1 MTKLYFF
8 AICGLFLWA
17 CGGKPAEQGTN
28 NNGSANAAP
37 AYKTGYAN
45 KQKPTLYATDTMRYD
60 DAGALVYADSFEMF
74 NTLGISAWGDGY
86 LVVGAHIFAAVTNP
100 DDRLS
105 PQDGEYARYDGV
117 AEALFVAK
125 SGKVEKT
132 LKLEGQVARAIS
144 LTKNT
149 FLVYDSGSRK
159 YVIYD
164 DSGKKIREAA
174 TGNENTVL
182 ELQRIDDS
190 KFAVCT
196 GSLGGDAFI
205 EIWSDQLQKL
215 SSTPIDKKLVM
226 MPGFAANSKEIAY
239 AGWGTEG
246 TSVIGLDLSGKEIW
260 RHETGKQTAAGE
272 NIHLQAGCLA
282 YTADGSLAIVYNTQK
297 PETRSAT
304 WVVLL
309 GADRKVSKQQ
319 THLLRDKNVGLDLI
333 AGAIKA
339 TPDGGFIVYG
349 TQYPQAGFD
358 TGLAAAKL
366 DKDLNY
372 TGGTILKSSGNQEPY
387 LLQVHP
393 RNELAFFENGLFV
406 FE

>member
-1 MTKLYFF
+1 MH
-8 AICGLFLWA
+8 GLF
-17 CGGKPAEQGTN
+17 
-28 NNGSANAAP
+28 
-37 AYKTGYAN
+37 
-45 KQKPTLYATDTMRYD
+45 
-60 DAGALVYADSFEMF
+60 
-74 NTLGISAWGDGY
+74 
-86 LVVGAHIFAAVTNP
+86 AVTNP
-100 DDRLS
+100 EDRMRPS
-105 PQDGEYARYDGV
+105 DSEFEQYGGGN
-117 AEALFVAK
+117 EALILDK

-149 FLVYDSGSRK
+149 FLVYDSGSHK
-159 YVIYD
+159 YAIYD
-164 DSGKKIREAA
+164 ESGKKIREAA
-174 TGNENTVL
+174 TGNDNMVF
-182 ELQRIDDS
+182 ELLRIDDT
-190 KFAVCT
+190 KFAVCR
-196 GSLGGDAFI
+196 GVFMGGDAFI

-215 SSTPIDKKLVM
+215 SSTLIDKKLVM

-239 AGWGTEG
+239 AGWGVG

-260 RHETGKQTAAGE
+260 RHETGEETAAGE

-282 YTADGSLAIVYNTQK
+282 YAADGSLAIVYNTQK
-297 PETRSAT
+297 PQTRSAT

-333 AGAIKA
+333 GGAIKA
-339 TPDGGFIVYG
+339 TPDGGFVVYG
-349 TQYPQAGFD
+349 TQYPEEGFY
-358 TGLAAAKL
+358 GNGWAAAKL

-387 LLQVHP
+387 LLEVHP
-393 RNELAFFENGLFV
+393 RNELAFFENGLWV